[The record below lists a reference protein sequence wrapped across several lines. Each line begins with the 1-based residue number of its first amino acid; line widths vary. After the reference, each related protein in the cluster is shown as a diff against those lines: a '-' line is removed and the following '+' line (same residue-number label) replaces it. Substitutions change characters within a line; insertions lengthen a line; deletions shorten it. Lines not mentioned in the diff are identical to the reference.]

1 MLSILYDYLKTVI
14 PRNELVNKM
23 TRLHNYII
31 KTRMKGPPEWHIGLR
46 NWGEKKGVK
55 YKKQQQKG
63 QKQQLQNQMILF

>member
-1 MLSILYDYLKTVI
+1 
-14 PRNELVNKM
+14 
-23 TRLHNYII
+23 
-31 KTRMKGPPEWHIGLR
+31 MKGPPEWHIGLR